1 MAPETVVTLVKQT
14 LEMVMILSA
23 PLLIAALGTGL
34 LISIFQAATQI
45 NESTI
50 TFVPKLVV
58 IFIVIVLA
66 GPWIIRLMVDFTKNL
81 LMSIPT
87 IIN

>member
-58 IFIVIVLA
+58 IFIVIDYVSLI
-66 GPWIIRLMVDFTKNL
+66 GTRFSSKVNPSPVT
-81 LMSIPT
+81 S
-87 IIN
+87 

>member
-66 GPWIIRLMVDFTKNL
+66 GPWINRLMVDFTKNL

>member
-81 LMSIPT
+81 LMNIPT